1 MKTKNIKIAILAF
14 GLLMAF
20 SYVYAQAP
28 YIAKQAKMTV
38 SGTSTLH
45 EWESEV
51 TKVEWTGTLKVTGN
65 TLTEVKDV
73 LVKIPVTSIK
83 STKGKIMDNKT
94 YEAFNHEKYPTIQ
107 YKLTS
112 AKVTG
117 AGSDYTITATGNLSM
132 AGATKPIEMVVKAKV
147 QPNGE
152 VILTASKKL
161 NMKDFSM
168 ETPTAMMGTIKV
180 GEEVTVA
187 FQLTLNTND
196 NKNL

>member
-1 MKTKNIKIAILAF
+1 MKTKNIKITILA
-14 GLLMAF
+14 LSLIMAF
-20 SYVYAQAP
+20 GVLHAQTAYV
-28 YIAKQAKMTV
+28 AKQVKMTV
-38 SGTSTLH
+38 SGSSTLH

-51 TKVEWTGTLKVTGN
+51 TKVEWAGALKVTGGV
-65 TLTEVKDV
+65 LSEVKDV

-94 YEAFNHEKYPTIQ
+94 YEAFNYEKYPTIQ

-112 AKVTG
+112 TKITG

-147 QPNGE
+147 QPNGD
-152 VILTASKKL
+152 VLLTGSKKF

-168 ETPTAMMGTIKV
+168 EPPTAMMGSIKV
-180 GEEVTVA
+180 GEEVTIG
-187 FQLTLNTND
+187 FQLTLHTN
-196 NKNL
+196 NNL